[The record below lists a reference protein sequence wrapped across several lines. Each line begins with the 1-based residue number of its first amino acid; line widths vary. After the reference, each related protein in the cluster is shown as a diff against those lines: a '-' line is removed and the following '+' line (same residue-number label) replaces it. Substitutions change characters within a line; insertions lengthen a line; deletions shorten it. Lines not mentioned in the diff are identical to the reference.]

1 MEERLNLIRGQG
13 LGTDTQGHGV
23 QGVEAAQ
30 IGVELI
36 RAVCIRRSS
45 VLAGFAHQIGHGQV
59 LTHQG
64 VGDED
69 GLRVAEGVE
78 HIALVLRIPVFT
90 LEGDVGQSLARFA
103 GRVEGLRAV

>member
-13 LGTDTQGHGV
+13 LGTDAQGHGV

-45 VLAGFAHQIGHGQV
+45 VLAGLAHQIGHGQV